1 MGRAEGAVEVGMARA
16 LAVGG
21 MRTRK
26 GVLGGRR
33 NGGGAGVG
41 HVIEVEH
48 GYCVRASRQGGSS
61 QGQVSRSITKSV
73 RPSVSQSQKSSGK
86 KKFVRLIRP
95 QRRFIPITKTTTPLL
110 IPVYILTNM
119 YS

>member
-26 GVLGGRR
+26 GVFGGRR

-48 GYCVRASRQGGSS
+48 GDCVRASRRGESS
-61 QGQVSRSITKSV
+61 QGQVNHK
-73 RPSVSQSQKSSGK
+73 VSQSVSVKWK
-86 KKFVRLIRP
+86 KKIRP
-95 QRRFIPITKTTTPLL
+95 LNTSAATFHPIITKTTTPLL

>member
-61 QGQVSRSITKSV
+61 QGQSITKSV
-73 RPSVSQSQKSSGK
+73 SQSVRQSKSKVKWK
-86 KKFVRLIRP
+86 KKIRP
-95 QRRFIPITKTTTPLL
+95 LNTSAATFHPITKTTTPLL

>member
-95 QRRFIPITKTTTPLL
+95 QRRFIPSPRQQH
-110 IPVYILTNM
+110 PC
-119 YS
+119 

>member
-1 MGRAEGAVEVGMARA
+1 VGRAEGAVEVGMARA

-26 GVLGGRR
+26 GVFGGRR

-61 QGQVSRSITKSV
+61 QGQVSQ
-73 RPSVSQSQKSSGK
+73 SQSQSVQSVSGQS
-86 KKFVRLIRP
+86 KF
-95 QRRFIPITKTTTPLL
+95 KWK
-110 IPVYILTNM
+110 
-119 YS
+119 

>member
-1 MGRAEGAVEVGMARA
+1 MGRAEGAVEVGMTRA

-61 QGQVSRSITKSV
+61 QGQSITKSV
-73 RPSVSQSQKSSGK
+73 SQSVRQSKSKVKWKK

-95 QRRFIPITKTTTPLL
+95 QRRFIPSPRQQH
-110 IPVYILTNM
+110 PC
-119 YS
+119 

>member
-1 MGRAEGAVEVGMARA
+1 VGRAEGAVEVGMARA

-26 GVLGGRR
+26 GVFGGRR

-48 GYCVRASRQGGSS
+48 GDCVRASRRGESS
-61 QGQVSRSITKSV
+61 QGQVNHK
-73 RPSVSQSQKSSGK
+73 VSQSVSVKWK

-95 QRRFIPITKTTTPLL
+95 QRRFIPSSPRQQH
-110 IPVYILTNM
+110 PC
-119 YS
+119 